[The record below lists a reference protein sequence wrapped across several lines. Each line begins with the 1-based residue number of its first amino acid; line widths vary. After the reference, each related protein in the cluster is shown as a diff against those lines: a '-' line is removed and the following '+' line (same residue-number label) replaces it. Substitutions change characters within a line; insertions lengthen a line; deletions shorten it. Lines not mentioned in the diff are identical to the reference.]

1 MNYIPQPVR
10 LNHLRETFKERLAL
24 QFNLFSESVMRY
36 KVDIGK
42 PVLSRYSHIAAIG
55 HEVNAFRDAKFYTEL
70 SNNVNKNGRSQ
81 LYLLSP
87 Q

>member
-1 MNYIPQPVR
+1 
-10 LNHLRETFKERLAL
+10 
-24 QFNLFSESVMRY
+24 MRY

-42 PVLSRYSHIAAIG
+42 PVLSRYSHIAAVG